1 MMDLRRL
8 NVLRAVDH
16 YGTVTA
22 AATALHLTT
31 SAASQQIRQLGREL
45 DVTLLEPLGRTVRLT
60 DAARTLLAHADAIEA
75 RWQQARAELHATQGG
90 PTGTLRLAAFPTAM
104 CRLLGPVAA
113 SLRARHPSLTVR
125 LREAEAVDCF
135 DLLFTGEI
143 DLAVVEALPAN
154 PPVDDPRFEQH
165 TLLTDPFDLLLPTGH
180 ELADQPTVRLTD
192 VADEP
197 WIVGLPDDAARA
209 HVLAACT
216 AAGFSPA
223 IAHEACDASLVA
235 TLVHLGL
242 GVALYPRLS
251 QLPPGLDVRRVP
263 TGGNAPARTFLTCVR
278 RGGREAPGVA
288 AALTAVHEL
297 TAATAPATG
306 ASATA
311 TATATAT

>member
-22 AATALHLTT
+22 AAAALHLTT

-60 DAARTLLAHADAIEA
+60 DAARTLLAHADAMEVH
-75 RWQQARAELHATQGG
+75 WQHARAELHATHDG
-90 PTGTLRLAAFPTAM
+90 PTGTLRMAAFPTAM
-104 CRLLGPVAA
+104 CRFLGPVAA

-125 LREAEAVDCF
+125 LREAEAADCF
-135 DLLFTGEI
+135 DLLFTGEA

-154 PPVDDPRFEQH
+154 PSVDDPRLEQH
-165 TLLTDPFDLLLPTGH
+165 ILLTDPFDLLLPSTH
-180 ELADQPTVRLTD
+180 ALAGVAPVRLTD

-263 TGGNAPARTFLTCVR
+263 TGDNAPARTFLTCTR
-278 RGGREAPGVA
+278 RGGRRAPNVA
-288 AALTAVHEL
+288 AAL
-297 TAATAPATG
+297 AALQDR
-306 ASATA
+306 TA
-311 TATATAT
+311 TAEAATNRAQSTPEGTAAR